1 LDFNQITGAIQE
13 DEELETEQENLK
25 LHISVQTK
33 KQAQSTRKRTTTQGR
48 IKKGLPVQKAKRRS
62 YSVIV
67 TH

>member
-1 LDFNQITGAIQE
+1 MDFNQITGAIQE